1 MQEQATL
8 FNVNVGGGK
17 TFMGAA
23 VALEQKR
30 MGLINK
36 TLIVSPKTLVG
47 SWEKEIKT
55 LYPNANILALDEKS
69 FIKDNRAKFL
79 AKIQVND
86 YDAVIMSAEQ
96 FKLIPKN
103 PEKTIANL
111 ALRLSLANYY
121 QAKLFS
127 NDAITNLANSIKKDL
142 PQINNE
148 NQKNAIGSSV
158 LYLFDNL
165 LKQNKADEKTLQS
178 SKNLFD
184 EILKQLQSFS
194 IYA

>member
-1 MQEQATL
+1 
-8 FNVNVGGGK
+8 
-17 TFMGAA
+17 MGAA

-69 FIKDNRAKFL
+69 FTKDNRAKFL

-111 ALRLSLANYY
+111 ALRLS
-121 QAKLFS
+121 
-127 NDAITNLANSIKKDL
+127 DDVAIFIH
-142 PQINNE
+142 
-148 NQKNAIGSSV
+148 
-158 LYLFDNL
+158 
-165 LKQNKADEKTLQS
+165 
-178 SKNLFD
+178 
-184 EILKQLQSFS
+184 
-194 IYA
+194 